1 MTQCPP
7 LQPCMK
13 PPLATAVDDTAA
25 ATQSRSLREL
35 LFVVKEQAKQATRK
49 KGLEES
55 GAKQSQAALRS
66 APGIGGLEQMYGS
79 RHSAHSTPSC
89 CVRVSE
95 LRSAREVKFP
105 LELKEQAE
113 SIHPRGCR

>member
-13 PPLATAVDDTAA
+13 PPFATAIDDTAA

-49 KGLEES
+49 KGL
-55 GAKQSQAALRS
+55 GGVRSQAE
-66 APGIGGLEQMYGS
+66 PG
-79 RHSAHSTPSC
+79 STA
-89 CVRVSE
+89 VGTWDR
-95 LRSAREVKFP
+95 
-105 LELKEQAE
+105 
-113 SIHPRGCR
+113 